1 MMIRRTDM
9 RKYSLGYAIVAF
21 LVLLVFSTEANCFA
35 GADDIKAMMKARKP
49 TIDMLKSAGIVGE
62 DNKGYLGFVTSV
74 KKEVSL
80 VNAENS
86 DRKKVYSAIA
96 NQQGTSDDL
105 VGQRRAKQIASRAK
119 SGEWLQ
125 DGSGKWYKK

>member
-1 MMIRRTDM
+1 M
-9 RKYSLGYAIVAF
+9 RKYSLGYAIIALF
-21 LVLLVFSTEANCFA
+21 VLLVFSSEANCFA
-35 GADDIKAMMKARKP
+35 GANEIKARMKSRLPA
-49 TIDMLKSAGIVGE
+49 ISQLKSAGIVGE
-62 DNKGYLGFVTSV
+62 NNRGYLGFVTSV

-96 NQQGTSDDL
+96 KQQGTSDDL

-125 DGSGKWYKK
+125 DDSGKWYKK

>member
-1 MMIRRTDM
+1 MIIRRTDM
-9 RKYSLGYAIVAF
+9 RKYSLGYAIIALF
-21 LVLLVFSTEANCFA
+21 VLLVFSSEANCFA
-35 GADDIKAMMKARKP
+35 GANEIKARMKSRLPA
-49 TIDMLKSAGIVGE
+49 ISQLKSAGIVGE
-62 DNKGYLGFVTSV
+62 NNRGYLGFVTSV

-96 NQQGTSDDL
+96 KQQGTSDDL

-125 DGSGKWYKK
+125 DDSGKWYKK

>member
-1 MMIRRTDM
+1 M
-9 RKYSLGYAIVAF
+9 RKYSLGYATIALF
-21 LVLLVFSTEANCFA
+21 VLLVFSSEANCFA
-35 GADDIKAMMKARKP
+35 GANEIKARMKSRLPA
-49 TIDMLKSAGIVGE
+49 ISQLKSAGIVGE
-62 DNKGYLGFVTSV
+62 NNRGYLGFVTSV

-96 NQQGTSDDL
+96 KQQGTSDDL

-125 DGSGKWYKK
+125 DDSGKWYKK

>member
-1 MMIRRTDM
+1 M
-9 RKYSLGYAIVAF
+9 RKYSFGYVIIALFA
-21 LVLLVFSTEANCFA
+21 LLVFSSEANCFA
-35 GADDIKAMMKARKP
+35 GADDIKARMKSRMP
-49 TIDMLKSAGIVGE
+49 TISQLKSAGIVGE
-62 DNKGYLGFVTSV
+62 GNKGYLGFVTSV
-74 KKEVSL
+74 KKEAAL
-80 VNAENS
+80 VKAENS

-96 NQQGTSDDL
+96 NQQGTSVDL

>member
-1 MMIRRTDM
+1 M
-9 RKYSLGYAIVAF
+9 RKYSLGYAIIALF
-21 LVLLVFSTEANCFA
+21 VLLVFSSEANCFA
-35 GADDIKAMMKARKP
+35 GANEIKARMKSRLPA
-49 TIDMLKSAGIVGE
+49 ISQLKSAGIVGE
-62 DNKGYLGFVTSV
+62 NNRGYLGFVTSE

-96 NQQGTSDDL
+96 KQQGTSDDL

-125 DGSGKWYKK
+125 DDSGKWYKK